1 MNIIE
6 SKLFVFRKEYLHI
19 LIKDKVSVF
28 IAFWIKDSVVF
39 VAIVFQI
46 LKNI

>member
-6 SKLFVFRKEYLHI
+6 SKLFVFRKENVHI

-28 IAFWIKDSVVF
+28 ITFWIEGSVVF